1 MVYLCNGDES
11 GLAVYLDLHA
21 LERKPQGIVLCG
33 TVGDGHYEG
42 EVLIELG
49 PVAEVTFADA
59 WLDRCELDRF
69 FTRVERSA
77 VEEALVEVAWGMVEG
92 MGCEAV
98 ERRPH
103 VYRQDQQVLPLRIGS
118 GEANWQVA

>member
-21 LERKPQGIVLCG
+21 LERKARGFVLCG

-42 EVLIELG
+42 EVLIEIG
-49 PVAEVTFADA
+49 AGAEVTFADA
-59 WLDRCELDRF
+59 WLDPRALERF
-69 FTRVERSA
+69 FDRVRRSA
-77 VEEALVEVAWGMVEG
+77 VEGALVEAAGDLVKGLG
-92 MGCEAV
+92 GEAV

-103 VYRQDQQVLPLRIGS
+103 VYRQGQQELPGIGS
-118 GEANWQVA
+118 GEASWQIG